1 MLVVYNAVGEE
12 RMPRVQDDE
21 VYEVLKEEITHFR
34 VAPGARLVETE
45 LSARF
50 NTSRTPIRSALQR
63 LTQDGLV
70 VAANGARLARPFDQR
85 EFEDM
90 YRVRIAIER
99 LSVEQACERGWEGAL
114 DQLRQSWDEPLRR
127 EGAGPEEALE
137 AELRV
142 HMGIA
147 RLSQNEL
154 LITTLD
160 RINDRIQVLRKM
172 DFLDADRVARTSD
185 DHREILE
192 LIAARD
198 AQRAA
203 DLMQAHIEGALANIS
218 RLVSGALSQASLER
232 SGAA

>member
-1 MLVVYNAVGEE
+1 
-12 RMPRVQDDE
+12 MPRVQDDE

-34 VAPGARLVETE
+34 VAPGERLLETE
-45 LSARF
+45 LSVRF

-63 LTQDGLV
+63 LVQEGLV
-70 VAANGARLARPFDQR
+70 VAMNGARVARPFDQR

-99 LSVEQACERGWEGAL
+99 LSVEQACERGWAGAV
-114 DQLRQSWDEPLRR
+114 DQLRETWDAPLRG
-127 EGAGPEEALE
+127 ESPGAEEALE

-160 RINDRIQVLRKM
+160 RINDRIQPLRKI
-172 DFLDADRVARTSD
+172 DFLDADRVARTGQ
-185 DHREILE
+185 DHQQILE

-198 AQRAA
+198 AQQAA
-203 DLMQAHIEGALANIS
+203 DLMQTHIEGALANIS

>member
-1 MLVVYNAVGEE
+1 
-12 RMPRVQDDE
+12 MPRVQDDE

-34 VAPGARLVETE
+34 VSPGERLTETE

-63 LTQDGLV
+63 LVQEGLV
-70 VAANGARLARPFDQR
+70 VAMNGARVARPFDLR

-90 YRVRIAIER
+90 YRVRISIER

-114 DQLRQSWDEPLRR
+114 TKLRETWDEPLRT
-127 EGAGPEEALE
+127 ESPGAEEALA

-147 RLSQNEL
+147 RLSQNDL
-154 LITTLD
+154 LITTLE
-160 RINDRIQVLRKM
+160 RINDRISVLRKI
-172 DFLDADRVARTSD
+172 DFVDADRVERTRR
-185 DHREILE
+185 DHQQILE
-192 LIAARD
+192 LIAAREPE
-198 AQRAA
+198 RAA
-203 DLMQAHIEGALANIS
+203 DLMQTHIEGAQANIS

-232 SGAA
+232 DGAA